1 LRTDAARRGL
11 AISFVTAERVTSS
24 RRFFVFLSLTLSKWH
39 RNGNHSL
46 CAKRYTL
53 HLQEVAY
60 CGFPASERPYVR
72 CIRLIGRHHMG
83 GATPMPSWMLKCP
96 ECSHSFIHT
105 KIEPSIIEDA
115 RHDPFGNPAKP
126 RLLTVFSVFDTEAEA
141 IKSFATSS
149 IGTTA

>member
-1 LRTDAARRGL
+1 
-11 AISFVTAERVTSS
+11 
-24 RRFFVFLSLTLSKWH
+24 
-39 RNGNHSL
+39 
-46 CAKRYTL
+46 
-53 HLQEVAY
+53 
-60 CGFPASERPYVR
+60 
-72 CIRLIGRHHMG
+72 
-83 GATPMPSWMLKCP
+83 MPSWMLKCP